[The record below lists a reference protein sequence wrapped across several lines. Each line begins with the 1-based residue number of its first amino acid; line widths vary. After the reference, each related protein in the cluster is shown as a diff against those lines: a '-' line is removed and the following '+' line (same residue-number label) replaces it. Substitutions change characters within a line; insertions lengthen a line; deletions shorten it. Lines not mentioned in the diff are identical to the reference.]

1 MRPGNRLTL
10 GVTSIAASMLVQGS
24 AMSQDKPVINQNVTS
39 YNQSGGI
46 TAHTVVVGTPKLTF
60 DQKIAEELLSKIP
73 AGKPILLQSV
83 GSPRDQAV
91 ADQYQNFLQGRGL
104 NLSRAVIGMMSPPP
118 DDKLSVA
125 DNGARVVVTI
135 APSAN

>member
-46 TAHTVVVGTPKLTF
+46 TAHTVVVGTPKLAF

-73 AGKPILLQSV
+73 AGKPIMLQSI
-83 GSPRDQAV
+83 GSRNDQAV
-91 ADQYQNFLQGRGL
+91 ADQYQNFLQSRGL
-104 NLSRAVIGMMSPPP
+104 TIARATIGTMSPPP
-118 DDKLSVA
+118 DDKLSIA
-125 DNGARVVVTI
+125 DTGAQVVITI